1 VLSWPE
7 PWQQDAL
14 EMNNINTLKLAK
26 EKKMI
31 EWIMKENV
39 DQLTDTSMGTWL
51 GSAGSWP

>member
-1 VLSWPE
+1 
-7 PWQQDAL
+7 
-14 EMNNINTLKLAK
+14 MNNINTLKLAK